1 VNLRGIVVLVTALLL
16 GLGAAKGASMWMHQA
31 VEAEVASRGND
42 SRPLTDIVVALRD
55 LPVSSR
61 LGPQDLAIVRV
72 PAETVAP
79 TTIHRVED
87 ADGRITRIKLW
98 AGETLLEPKLAP
110 RGAKGGLQAVIPD
123 GYRAMTVRVNDV
135 SGVSGFVQPGAHV
148 DVVAVL
154 KSQQRQDMPPTAKIV
169 LQNVEVLAIGQLV
182 EGGKDGKD
190 EKPKPATTATLLVTP
205 SDAERVALA
214 TNQGEV
220 SLILRAFA
228 DDGLVQTPGVDPTG
242 LVSRPVVGT
251 APVRQ
256 SVEVIAGSLK
266 SNTSVAKFPD
276 QKPDPRAPQIVDAPQ
291 P

>member
-1 VNLRGIVVLVTALLL
+1 MNMRGIVVLVAALVL
-16 GLGAAKGASMWMHQA
+16 GLGAAKGASLWMHRA
-31 VEAEVASRGND
+31 VEAEVASRSGD
-42 SRPLTDIVVALRD
+42 TRPLTDVVVALRD

-61 LGPQDLAIVRV
+61 LGAQDLAIMRV
-72 PAETVAP
+72 PEETVAP
-79 TTIHRVED
+79 SAIRRVED
-87 ADGRITRIKLW
+87 ANGRITRIKMW

-135 SGVSGFVQPGAHV
+135 SGVSGFLQPGAHV

-154 KSQQRQDMPPTAKIV
+154 KQQQREDMPPTAKIV

-182 EGGKDGKD
+182 ESGD
-190 EKPKPATTATLLVTP
+190 EKPKAATTVTLLVTP

-214 TNQGEV
+214 NNQGEV
-220 SLILRAFA
+220 SLVMRAFA
-228 DDGLVQTPGVDPTG
+228 DEGLVQTPGVDPTG

-251 APVRQ
+251 APLRQ

-266 SNTSVAKFPD
+266 SNTSVAKVPES
-276 QKPDPRAPQIVDAPQ
+276 KPDPRAPQIVDAPR